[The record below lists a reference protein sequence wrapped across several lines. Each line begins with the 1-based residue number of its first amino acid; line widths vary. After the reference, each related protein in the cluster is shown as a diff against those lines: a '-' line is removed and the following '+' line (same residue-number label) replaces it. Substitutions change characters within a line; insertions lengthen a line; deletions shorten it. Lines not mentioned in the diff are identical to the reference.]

1 MKLFAAVT
9 GVCVLLAAS
18 VAQAEAPG
26 DPLSW
31 LGRIASAG
39 ERVNFTGTFM
49 YQSGTHSETSRIA
62 HRVDADGAVERLE
75 VLDGSPREVIRRGN
89 EVRCVLPEEKTVIID
104 ETGVRRA
111 FPVRLPASYG
121 MLAESYRVR
130 KGELNRVAGYEAQA
144 IVLEPRDNLRYGRT
158 LWAERQSGLLLK
170 SRIVDESGGIVE
182 QITFNDVRIG
192 GEIGSEL
199 LAPRF
204 EYNDSWR
211 VVNARGDAMPH
222 DDTGWTLSAPLPGY
236 VLDSAMKRPLGREGG
251 EAIHLVFS
259 DGVAAISVFI
269 EPLDGQM
276 PADLGLTTNGA
287 INIFKRAAHGYLI
300 TALGEVPARAVRQ
313 LGEAIVPAVR

>member
-1 MKLFAAVT
+1 MRLFAAVA
-9 GVCVLLAAS
+9 GVCVLLAAP

-31 LGRIASAG
+31 LGRIAAAG

-49 YQSGTHSETSRIA
+49 YQSGAHSETSRIA
-62 HRVDADGAVERLE
+62 HRVDASGAVERLE

-89 EVRCVLPEEKTVIID
+89 EVRCVLPDEKTVIID
-104 ETGVRRA
+104 ETGARRA
-111 FPVRLPASYG
+111 FPIRLPASYG
-121 MLAESYRVR
+121 TVAENYRIR
-130 KGELNRVAGYEAQA
+130 KGEVNRVAGYEAQA

-170 SRIVDESGGIVE
+170 SRIVDENGGIVE
-182 QITFNDVRIG
+182 QIAFSDVRIG

-222 DDTGWTLSAPLPGY
+222 DETGWAPSTPLPGY
-236 VLDSAMKRPLGREGG
+236 ALDSAMRRPLGREQG

-269 EPLDGQM
+269 EPLDGPM
-276 PADLGLTTNGA
+276 PADLGPTTNGA
-287 INIFKRAAHGYLI
+287 INIFKRVAHGHLI

-313 LGEAIVPAVR
+313 LGEAIVPVVR